1 MTVNSTPDLLD
12 NDPVFNLKGG
22 MLAMTMIEL
31 IRHTP
36 EAFARQLAEK
46 VEQAPNFFRDTP
58 VVFSLEKLSGELDAL
73 SLEKLLAI
81 SKEYGLQA
89 VALRGEERFRQLAQA
104 AELVLLPPGRTRDKP
119 LDSETTASND
129 SAATDAAAPATSPEA
144 PSPAEPVIQC
154 GRLITDPI
162 RSGQQV
168 YARGGDLVVLA
179 PVSAGAELLA
189 DGHIHVYGPLR
200 GRALAGVRGNSE
212 ARIICQSLEAELVS
226 IAGQYKTAEDL
237 RKAHWKQPVQIS
249 LQGDSLKISQL

>member
-1 MTVNSTPDLLD
+1 MTGNSTPDLLD
-12 NDPVFNLKGG
+12 NDPVFHLKGG

-31 IRHTP
+31 IRQTP

-58 VVFSLEKLSGELDAL
+58 VVFSLEKLAGELPSATL
-73 SLEKLLAI
+73 QELLRI
-81 SKEYGLQA
+81 SREHGLQA
-89 VALRGEERFRQLAQA
+89 VALRGEERFRHLAQE
-104 AELVLLPPGRTRDKP
+104 AELVLLPPGRTREKP
-119 LDSETTASND
+119 LEAADEETP
-129 SAATDAAAPATSPEA
+129 AAANEPASAPETIN
-144 PSPAEPVIQC
+144 SEPVVSC
-154 GRLITDPI
+154 GRVITDPI

-200 GRALAGVRGNSE
+200 GRALAGVRGNTE

-226 IAGQYKTAEDL
+226 IAGHYKTAEDL
-237 RKAHWKQPVQIS
+237 RKDHWKQAIQVS
-249 LQGDSLKISQL
+249 LDGDSLKISEL